1 MGRKI
6 RSFLI
11 AFFLKSKRSARN
23 SSAKISKFC
32 ALLKISPA
40 PLCALKAGNARIW
53 LRARREISGEIYR
66 FF

>member
-23 SSAKISKFC
+23 SSAKILKFC
-32 ALLKISPA
+32 ALLKILSAVPA
-40 PLCALKAGNARIW
+40 AIKVRNARI
-53 LRARREISGEIYR
+53 
-66 FF
+66 

>member
-23 SSAKISKFC
+23 SSAKISKFYV
-32 ALLKISPA
+32 LLKILSA
-40 PLCALKAGNARIW
+40 ALAAIKVRNARIW